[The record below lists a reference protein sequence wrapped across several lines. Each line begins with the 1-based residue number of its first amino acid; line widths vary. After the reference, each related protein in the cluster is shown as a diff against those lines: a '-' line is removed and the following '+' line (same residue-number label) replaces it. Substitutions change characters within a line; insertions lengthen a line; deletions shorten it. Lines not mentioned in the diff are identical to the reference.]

1 MGTALSARN
10 FLQAFRQNFQP
21 MLSTADAFVDYMIL
35 VVDPDCE
42 QGIVTGTADDICT
55 CVSDLGDHT
64 GGADS
69 RNM

>member
-1 MGTALSARN
+1 
-10 FLQAFRQNFQP
+10 